1 MSGLQRLYPHWIDG
15 SQIHHNFC
23 ISLISI
29 YRVIQTTLHP
39 NCIVH
44 LRCTLWCSHD
54 IKTLQ
59 LTSYIDPDFP
69 TIRSGDHNRVGNK
82 GFTVHLLRQM
92 SLVSVSWESPL
103 CQLFFLSAFKRL
115 VWVSHV
121 LNHQRACTVTRNCAA
136 YICNNKLKQIA
147 RLYLYL
153 HVVRDSILYWYSRS
167 RFENVY
173 TGLKKT
179 GSDNNTTKCKQ
190 NGLRNSPRT
199 WNRTEKDSYVK
210 SKLDSIFVLW

>member
-1 MSGLQRLYPHWIDG
+1 MTSKLPSWHHTLT
-15 SQIHHNFC
+15 QIFPQSDLG
-23 ISLISI
+23 III
-29 YRVIQTTLHP
+29 GWVTKA
-39 NCIVH
+39 
-44 LRCTLWCSHD
+44 LRCICYGRCRLS
-54 IKTLQ
+54 L
-59 LTSYIDPDFP
+59 Y
-69 TIRSGDHNRVGNK
+69 REN
-82 GFTVHLLRQM
+82 HLC
-92 SLVSVSWESPL
+92 VF
-103 CQLFFLSAFKRL
+103 QLFFLSAFKRL